1 MLVLIAILIRTNS
14 KNRYLKTIG
23 LESFDITDG
32 LMSYNFAMRFERKD
46 ENTTLYTF
54 REKGRKYHLI
64 HVSSMIIPSISYSKI
79 KKGENT
85 PLAKQFLRSIL

>member
-23 LESFDITDG
+23 LESFAITDG

-54 REKGRKYHLI
+54 RG
-64 HVSSMIIPSISYSKI
+64 
-79 KKGENT
+79 
-85 PLAKQFLRSIL
+85 

>member
-23 LESFDITDG
+23 LESFAITDG

-46 ENTTLYTF
+46 ENTTL
-54 REKGRKYHLI
+54 
-64 HVSSMIIPSISYSKI
+64 
-79 KKGENT
+79 
-85 PLAKQFLRSIL
+85 

>member
-14 KNRYLKTIG
+14 KNRYMKTIG
-23 LESFDITDG
+23 LESFAITDG

-54 REKGRKYHLI
+54 RKR
-64 HVSSMIIPSISYSKI
+64 SS
-79 KKGENT
+79 
-85 PLAKQFLRSIL
+85 